1 MLQKYYSVYYNN
13 GEEILDIDM
22 FEDREDAVEC
32 IENMQRDNDAEN
44 KLYGWNNQLPT
55 KNFSIVEE
63 YFEVA

>member
-22 FEDREDAVEC
+22 FEDRDDAVDC
-32 IENMQRDNDAEN
+32 IKNMQNDNAIEN
-44 KLYGWNNQLPT
+44 KLYGWNNQLLT
-55 KNFSIVEE
+55 ENFSIVEE